1 MPKEAIKYGEKC
13 LAIDTKLGDNS
24 SDRCLNLIMDLI
36 TDRHS
41 LDGNDSTIVS
51 LYEEYLERL
60 KDNVTKRFG
69 WMNSEERQSFWK
81 NMIYVRLI
89 PVLLSGDNLRQDNQR
104 ISKLCFNALQLLKG
118 LLLNRDV
125 NFKETVEKS
134 KDSSVKADYQMLVSK
149 RIEFD
154 KNIKEIN
161 YNEEKINMLR
171 KEILSIERSLAQKQ
185 SCIDNFNKEMQ
196 RISGGKNNV

>member
-1 MPKEAIKYGEKC
+1 MLMHCMIYLSDIHKQKMPKEAIKYGEKC

-69 WMNSEERQSFWK
+69 WMNSEERQSFWEK
-81 NMIYVRLI
+81 YDICSSYT
-89 PVLLSGDNLRQDNQR
+89 GFAEWRQ
-104 ISKLCFNALQLLKG
+104 L
-118 LLLNRDV
+118 
-125 NFKETVEKS
+125 ET
-134 KDSSVKADYQMLVSK
+134 
-149 RIEFD
+149 R
-154 KNIKEIN
+154 
-161 YNEEKINMLR
+161 
-171 KEILSIERSLAQKQ
+171 
-185 SCIDNFNKEMQ
+185 
-196 RISGGKNNV
+196 

>member
-1 MPKEAIKYGEKC
+1 MPKEAIKYGEEC

-24 SDRCLNLIMDLI
+24 SDRCLNLIMGLI

-81 NMIYVRLI
+81 NMIYASNPQPIWFRGI
-89 PVLLSGDNLRQDNQR
+89 LLVKRQKF
-104 ISKLCFNALQLLKG
+104 ILLYI
-118 LLLNRDV
+118 
-125 NFKETVEKS
+125 F
-134 KDSSVKADYQMLVSK
+134 
-149 RIEFD
+149 
-154 KNIKEIN
+154 
-161 YNEEKINMLR
+161 
-171 KEILSIERSLAQKQ
+171 LA
-185 SCIDNFNKEMQ
+185 
-196 RISGGKNNV
+196 